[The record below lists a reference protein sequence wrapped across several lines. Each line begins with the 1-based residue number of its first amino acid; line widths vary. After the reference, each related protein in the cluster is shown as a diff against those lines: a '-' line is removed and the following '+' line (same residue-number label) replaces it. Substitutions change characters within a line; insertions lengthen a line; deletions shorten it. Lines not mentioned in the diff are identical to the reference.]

1 MLSSGIYSP
10 TTVVPKDVLAGGAGF
25 GRVGVCGSMTICS
38 RSATFLFSVRRRKKQ
53 KVNMTMIKTT
63 IGIVAA
69 AMMAGILLGNGRDAA
84 TEDGEVVGEV
94 VVEVEEWGEEE
105 ASLKVVL

>member
-1 MLSSGIYSP
+1 
-10 TTVVPKDVLAGGAGF
+10 
-25 GRVGVCGSMTICS
+25 
-38 RSATFLFSVRRRKKQ
+38 
-53 KVNMTMIKTT
+53 MIKTT